1 MKIRSLRLEHF
12 RKFTDPVVLTG
23 FTDGVNVLAE
33 SNEFGKSTLLAA
45 IRGVLFERHVS
56 KASTVKEMRHWSNET
71 SPVIALEF
79 ELPSGLYKIEK
90 RFWHKEPYARLTVP
104 GGAMHHD
111 EAAEE
116 HLQRILNFTQAGSK
130 GSRPE
135 NVGMWA
141 ALWVTQRE
149 SVNQPGFTESARQTI
164 HGCLEQE
171 VGALIG
177 GTRGK
182 NLLASVRVELAKI
195 RDGNKKPA
203 GRHKEAIA
211 AHGAAQQTLTTLQ
224 AREQKLVKDIA
235 ELQLVK
241 RKLADA
247 SRGGEEARTVLLLNE
262 AHKNREGAQRFEDQ
276 ERTALTIRNLW
287 AGRVTSAEKEV
298 DTRREQETAL
308 QAVDA
313 RIEARILDEAD
324 AKAALLKAEE
334 ARGHQQALIQDA
346 AQTQDQAV
354 ASLRAARSVESLAL
368 IAATLQGFKAR
379 LLLADA
385 SQTHVNTLVAR
396 LASLPITKSELD
408 QLRELE
414 KQLRKTEAVLEAQ
427 ATHLTFALLPEA
439 ADRVRLRGE
448 VIPKGS
454 VSLIRDAVITVEGV
468 GEILIQPGVQ
478 DRQLILSRQME
489 EERKLRDALRV
500 FSCADLERAE
510 ELYEARVKCESELAQ
525 ARQELVGYT
534 PADPAHKMGP
544 GVEALRNQVSVMEN
558 RLTVEMTATGLVVL
572 PDSCEA
578 QETVREADKAERE
591 STAAVAL
598 ARAPLASLEAEE
610 RAAHGVHVK
619 AESERTSALDEQRGL
634 RAQLDLR
641 LKQESAE
648 ALADRLLS
656 SVQSLEDQQAN
667 IQAMECLRPAETVA
681 VLDARIQRFG
691 KAVKDY
697 EVERQSM
704 QQRRAVLQSQI
715 TRDEGDSIEELVLT
729 EQREVDQFSREAAR
743 YKQETVVLELL
754 LETLESAEQAAKER
768 YMAPVVKRVTP
779 YLQALFPGAAI
790 HCDEQ
795 FEITGIIRELQQT
808 ETFSSLSVGTQEQI
822 AVLTRLAFA
831 DLLLERG
838 QPAAIIL
845 DDALAYSDQDRIENI
860 FDLLTDAGT
869 RTQIVIFTCRG
880 ELFTRLGGNRLMV
893 TNCLD

>member
-56 KASTVKEMRHWSNET
+56 KASSVIQMQHWSNKT
-71 SPVIALEF
+71 SPIIALEF

-90 RFWHKEPYARLTVP
+90 RFLHKEPYARLTMP
-104 GGAMHHD
+104 GGVTHHD

-116 HLQRILNFTQAGSK
+116 YLQRVLNFTQAGSK
-130 GSRPE
+130 GSKPE

-149 SVNQPGFTESARQTI
+149 SVNQPDFTDSARQTI
-164 HGCLEQE
+164 HGCLDQE
-171 VGALIG
+171 VGALTG

-182 NLLASVRVELAKI
+182 KVLASVRAELAKI

-203 GRHKEAIA
+203 GKYKETVA
-211 AHGAAQQTLTTLQ
+211 AQGAAQQSLTTLQ
-224 AREQKLVKDIA
+224 TREQKLVKDIA

-241 RKLADA
+241 RNLADA
-247 SRGGEEARTVLLLNE
+247 NSGGEEARTVQLLNE

-276 ERTALTIRNLW
+276 ERTALTTRNLW
-287 AGRVTSAEKEV
+287 AGRVTSAEKEIE
-298 DTRREQETAL
+298 TRREQETTL

-313 RIEARILDEAD
+313 RIEVRIRDEAD

-334 ARGHQQALIQDA
+334 ARGYQQALIRDA
-346 AQTQDQAV
+346 VQTHGQAV
-354 ASLRAARSVESLAL
+354 ASLRAARFVESLAMMS
-368 IAATLQGFKAR
+368 ATLQAFRAR

-385 SQTHVNTLVAR
+385 SQTNVNTLVAR
-396 LASLPITKSELD
+396 LASLSITKPELD

-427 ATHLTFALLPEA
+427 ATHLTFTLLPEA
-439 ADRVRLRGE
+439 ADRVRIDGAI
-448 VIPKGS
+448 IPDGPVS
-454 VSLIRDAVITVEGV
+454 VIRDAVITVKGI
-468 GEILIQPGVQ
+468 GEILIQPGIQ
-478 DRQLILSRQME
+478 DRQTLLSRQMD
-489 EERKLRDALRV
+489 EERRQRDALRV
-500 FSCADLERAE
+500 SSCKDLQHAE
-510 ELYEARVKCESELAQ
+510 ELYEARVQCERELAQ
-525 ARQELVGYT
+525 ARQELIGHT
-534 PADPAHKMGP
+534 PADAAHKMGP
-544 GVEALRNQVSVMEN
+544 GVEALRNQVAVMEN
-558 RLTVEMTATGLVVL
+558 HLAAEMSTAGLVVL
-572 PDSCEA
+572 PEIPVA
-578 QETVREADKAERE
+578 QEAVREADRGERV
-591 STAAVAL
+591 SSAAVEL
-598 ARAPLASLEAEE
+598 ARAPLAGLDAEE
-610 RAAHGVHVK
+610 KTTNRVHAK
-619 AESERTSALDEQRGL
+619 AESERVSALDEQRRL
-634 RAQLDLR
+634 RIQLDLR
-641 LKQESAE
+641 LQQESDVAV
-648 ALADRLLS
+648 ADRLRTS
-656 SVQSLEDQQAN
+656 MQSLEDQQAN
-667 IQAMECLRPAETVA
+667 IQVIERLRPAETVA
-681 VLDARIQRFG
+681 ILDSRIQRLG

-697 EVERQSM
+697 EAERQSM
-704 QQRRAVLQSQI
+704 QQRRAVLQGQI
-715 TRDEGDSIEELVLT
+715 TRDEGDGIEELVLAA
-729 EQREVDQFSREAAR
+729 QREMDQLSREAAR
-743 YKQETVVLELL
+743 YKQETAVLELL

-845 DDALAYSDQDRIENI
+845 DDALAYSDKDRIESL
-860 FDLLTDAGT
+860 FDLLTEAGT
-869 RTQIVIFTCRG
+869 RTQIVILTCRG
-880 ELFTRLGGNRLMV
+880 ELFTRLGGNRLKV
-893 TNCLD
+893 TYSLS